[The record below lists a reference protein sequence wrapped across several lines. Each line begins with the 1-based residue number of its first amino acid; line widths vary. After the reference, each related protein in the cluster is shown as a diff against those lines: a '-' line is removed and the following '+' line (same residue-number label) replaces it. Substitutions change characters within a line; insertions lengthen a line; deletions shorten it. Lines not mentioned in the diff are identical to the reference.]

1 MSNMVLRD
9 ASASKNNHEEVRILT
24 RAGWFDWLEKQ
35 PNHHGWWTWW
45 YILHH
50 SVAAINYHHSS
61 RSFVWRQLLKLI
73 WGPSQLRNFAMRAI
87 CAAAIHYRGVS
98 SYTFFFL
105 SSCYDFFVFS
115 FFCTKSYD
123 FIEGCW
129 NLHNFVYICLFC
141 QCIGN
146 PFVLVLI
153 ESLQIN
159 QMLLSTLQWEA
170 AQFEIFG

>member
-1 MSNMVLRD
+1 MIGLGSD
-9 ASASKNNHEEVRILT
+9 KNNHEEVRILT

-98 SYTFFFL
+98 SYTLFF
-105 SSCYDFFVFS
+105 SVHVMIFS
-115 FFCTKSYD
+115 FSPFFAQKVMTSLKAAEICIILS
-123 FIEGCW
+123 ISVC
-129 NLHNFVYICLFC
+129 FVSALETPLCSF
-141 QCIGN
+141 
-146 PFVLVLI
+146 
-153 ESLQIN
+153 
-159 QMLLSTLQWEA
+159 W
-170 AQFEIFG
+170 